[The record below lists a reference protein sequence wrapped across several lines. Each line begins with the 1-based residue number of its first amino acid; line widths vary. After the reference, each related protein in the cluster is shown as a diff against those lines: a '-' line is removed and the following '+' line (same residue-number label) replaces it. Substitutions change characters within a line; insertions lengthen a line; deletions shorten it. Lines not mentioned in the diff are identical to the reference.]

1 MHHGLCDTPARMSA
15 DRVDKQWKTKGLS
28 GYSTGAILG
37 TLNHYGVKV
46 DEAGFKTLG
55 AAQYPMQIAGEWKL
69 AWKGTGPFLPF
80 PYAAAD
86 ELMRRIFPDRVTPAH
101 LAEKIVTVLGRASE
115 LLQGAPADLGPGLDE
130 LEKLVATLPAP
141 GETRSLFTSELV
153 GFLDR
158 FAEPFEQLPSALQR
172 AGHAALAQRTATAQE
187 TLFPDR
193 KGVVTALLEAQAG
206 ASTEGIA
213 KLAALVTAATD
224 RTIFTRYWALDALS
238 QLEALEPLK
247 QHGLSLFD
255 DAAKENRWPLADS
268 VIHLMARHM
277 ERSPTLKSDP
287 VFVEGVVSRFEEAH
301 KRVGH
306 HGH

>member
-1 MHHGLCDTPARMSA
+1 MSTE
-15 DRVDKQWKTKGLS
+15 RVDKQWKTKGLS

-37 TLNHYGVKV
+37 TLNHYGVKA
-46 DEAGFKTLG
+46 DEASFKALG
-55 AAQYPMQIAGEWKL
+55 GTQYPMQIAGEWKL

-86 ELMRRIFPDRVTPAH
+86 ELMRRFFPERVTPAH

-115 LLQGAPADLGPGLDE
+115 LLQGKPAEVEPAVDE

-141 GETRSLFTSELV
+141 SETRTLFTSELV

-172 AGHAALAQRTATAQE
+172 AGHAALAQRVATSQE
-187 TLFPDR
+187 NLFPDR

-206 ASTEGIA
+206 ASSDGLA
-213 KLAALVTAATD
+213 KLSALVSAAPG

-238 QLEALEPLK
+238 QLEAIEPLK
-247 QHGLSLFD
+247 QHGLTLFD
-255 DAAKENRWPLADS
+255 DAASENRWPLADS
-268 VIHLMARHM
+268 VIHLMARHL
-277 ERSPTLKSDP
+277 ERAPAMKGDP
-287 VFVEGVVSRFEEAH
+287 AFVEGVVSRFEEAH
-301 KRVGH
+301 RKVGH

>member
-1 MHHGLCDTPARMSA
+1 MSA
-15 DRVDKQWKTKGLS
+15 ERVDKQWKTKGLS

-46 DEAGFKTLG
+46 DEAGFKSLAST
-55 AAQYPMQIAGEWKL
+55 QYPMQIAGEWKL

-86 ELMRRIFPDRVTPAH
+86 ELMRRIFPERVTPAH

-115 LLQGAPADLGPGLDE
+115 LLQGKEAELGPSLDE
-130 LEKLVATLPAP
+130 LEQLVATLPTP

-172 AGHAALAQRTATAQE
+172 SGHTALAQRAATVQE
-187 TLFPDR
+187 SLFPDR

-213 KLAALVTAATD
+213 KLAALVTPATD

-287 VFVEGVVSRFEEAH
+287 SFVEGVVSRFEEAH

>member
-1 MHHGLCDTPARMSA
+1 MSA
-15 DRVDKQWKTKGLS
+15 ERVDKLWKTKGLA
-28 GYSTGAILG
+28 GYSTASILG
-37 TLNHYGVKV
+37 TLNHYGVTI
-46 DEAGFKTLG
+46 DEVSFKAL
-55 AAQYPMQIAGEWKL
+55 ANEKYPMHIAGEWKL
-69 AWKGTGPFLPF
+69 VWKGTGPFLSF

-86 ELMRRIFPDRVTPAH
+86 ELMRRFSPERVTPAH
-101 LAEKIVTVLGRASE
+101 LAEKIVRVLGLASDLE
-115 LLQGAPADLGPGLDE
+115 NRTPADVDSSLDE
-130 LEKLVATLPAP
+130 LETLVATLPAP

-158 FAEPFEQLPSALQR
+158 NAESFEQLPSALQR
-172 AGHAALAQRTATAQE
+172 SGHNALAQRAATAQE
-187 TLFPDR
+187 ALFPDR

-206 ASTEGIA
+206 AVSEGVA
-213 KLAALVTAATD
+213 KLTALLKGETD

-238 QLEALEPLK
+238 QLEAIEPLK
-247 QHGLSLFD
+247 QHGLTLFD

-277 ERSPTLKSDP
+277 ERSPTLKSDS